1 MAGAGCGAL
10 DRPLSAPYCPTW
22 FMLVTSVF
30 QGNIATPTFHSTV
43 AEPVLDINVNTLH
56 WHVAVFDYLGIA
68 ACRMRIVK
76 TKQTWYLCQVHLRMK
91 SLGTRPFAA
100 MYAEP
105 VLKLT
110 VFDVV
115 YALLRYNL
123 GKQMLVEET
132 LE

>member
-1 MAGAGCGAL
+1 MASAGCGAL

-56 WHVAVFDYLGIA
+56 CHVAVFACLGIA

-91 SLGTRPFAA
+91 SLGTRSLAA

>member
-1 MAGAGCGAL
+1 
-10 DRPLSAPYCPTW
+10 
-22 FMLVTSVF
+22 
-30 QGNIATPTFHSTV
+30 
-43 AEPVLDINVNTLH
+43 
-56 WHVAVFDYLGIA
+56 
-68 ACRMRIVK
+68 
-76 TKQTWYLCQVHLRMK
+76 MK

>member
-1 MAGAGCGAL
+1 MASAGCGAL

-30 QGNIATPTFHSTV
+30 QGNIATPAFHFTV

-56 WHVAVFDYLGIA
+56 CHVAVFACLGIA

-91 SLGTRPFAA
+91 SLGTRSLAA

>member
-1 MAGAGCGAL
+1 MASAGCGAL
-10 DRPLSAPYCPTW
+10 DRPLSAPYRPTW

-56 WHVAVFDYLGIA
+56 YHVAVFDYLGIGT
-68 ACRMRIVK
+68 CRMRIVK

-91 SLGTRPFAA
+91 SLGARSFAA

-115 YALLRYNL
+115 YALLRHNL
-123 GKQMLVEET
+123 GKQMLVEEN

>member
-1 MAGAGCGAL
+1 MK
-10 DRPLSAPYCPTW
+10 
-22 FMLVTSVF
+22 
-30 QGNIATPTFHSTV
+30 I
-43 AEPVLDINVNTLH
+43 
-56 WHVAVFDYLGIA
+56 
-68 ACRMRIVK
+68 
-76 TKQTWYLCQVHLRMK
+76 KQTWYLCQVHLRMK

-115 YALLRYNL
+115 YVWLRYNL

-132 LE
+132 LK